1 MTRAEKSIAM
11 VILGGI
17 PKESMGIMVAP
28 AAELLADAGP
38 ATPSIAP
45 FPNLSGCLETFFST
59 AYETKEERTGPPPG
73 KIPRNNPMK
82 DPLTMAHFAS
92 AQSFKDGHRF
102 RTRA

>member
-1 MTRAEKSIAM
+1 MTSAEKSNAIAG
-11 VILGGI
+11 LGGI
-17 PKESMGIMVAP
+17 PRERRGIREPPVA
-28 AAELLADAGP
+28 ALLAASGP

-92 AQSFKDGHRF
+92 AQAFKDGHRF
-102 RTRA
+102 R